1 MIKTILVPTDGSD
14 HADKAVGLASE
25 LAEKYGA
32 KMVLLH
38 VLRNGQLSEELVH
51 AAQVE
56 HIGEPAARDVG
67 SLAILPPEIMARV
80 DPKGGGQAPLEVL
93 QFAGHQLM
101 EEAERS
107 ARQKGVGEVETT
119 VEQGDPAGQIL
130 DTADHVKA
138 DMIVMGRR
146 GLGSLKGLLMGSVS
160 EKVSHL
166 AKCTC
171 VTVT

>member
-1 MIKTILVPTDGSD
+1 MIKTILAPTDGSD
-14 HADKAVGLASE
+14 HARKAVDLASE

-38 VLRNGQLSEELVH
+38 VLPDGQLPEELAH
-51 AAQVE
+51 AAQIE
-56 HIGEPAARDVG
+56 HIGESAARDVG
-67 SLAILPPEIMARV
+67 RLAILPPEVMARV

-93 QFAGHQLM
+93 RFVGQQLM
-101 EEAERS
+101 DEAERT
-107 ARQKGVGEVETT
+107 ARQKGAGQVETA

-130 DTADHVKA
+130 DTAERIKA

-146 GLGSLKGLLMGSVS
+146 GLGGLKGLLMGSVS
-160 EKVSHL
+160 DKVSHL

-171 VTVT
+171 ITVT